1 MRILYVVTK
10 SDIGGAQVFV
20 LNLARAFRNNGEEV
34 EVVAGD
40 GDFLFRELDKNDIKY
55 YYLNSL
61 KRNFSVFNALY
72 FVFQLRSL
80 LKKNKY
86 DVVHLNSSNTLI
98 GAAASLFLKNKPKN
112 VFTFHGLSFID
123 KNFNPNFIVKYLA
136 KIYFKIF
143 LKAVDEIIFECRMN
157 YEELAGE
164 RMFKNAR
171 IIYNGLNPEELEFLS
186 TSEARKFLSEKC
198 GNDLQNNFIIGST
211 GRLAY
216 QKNYEFLINNF
227 HLIKE
232 KIPDAK
238 VIIIGD
244 GQDYDEYK
252 RMIRERGIENDF
264 YLLGEIKN
272 SHRFIN
278 GFDLFTLTSRY
289 EGVSIS
295 LIEAIYSNTPVLVSN
310 VGGNPDVV
318 GRDSNQ
324 LFELNNFEEYLEK
337 LLKIRTEREKI
348 VKHNAS
354 LRVDFSL
361 SKMVNNYKEVYFAPG
376 NARK

>member
-1 MRILYVVTK
+1 MRILYVITK

-20 LNLARAFRNNGEEV
+20 LNLAKAFQKNGAEV

-40 GDFLFRELDKNDIKY
+40 GEFLFHELDNVNIKY
-55 YYLNSL
+55 YYFNSL
-61 KRNFSVFNALY
+61 KRNLSIINALY
-72 FVFQLRSL
+72 FVYQLRNL
-80 LKKNKY
+80 LKSKKF
-86 DVVHLNSSNTLI
+86 DIVHLNSSNTLI
-98 GAAASLFLKNKPKN
+98 GAAASLFLKDKPKN

-123 KNFNPNFIVKYLA
+123 KNFNPNIIVKYLA

-143 LKAVDEIIFECRMN
+143 LKAVDEIIFECKMN
-157 YEELAGE
+157 YDELSSYG
-164 RMFKNAR
+164 MIKKAR
-171 IIYNGLNPEELEFLS
+171 IIYNGLDPEDLNFL
-186 TSEARKFLSEKC
+186 TASEARKVLSEKC
-198 GNDLQNNFIIGST
+198 GIDLNDFFIIGST

-232 KIPDAK
+232 RIPDVK
-238 VIIIGD
+238 VIIIGN
-244 GQDYDEYK
+244 GKDYYEYK
-252 RMIRERGIENDF
+252 RMIKEKGLESDF

-278 GFDLFTLTSRY
+278 GFDVFTLTSRY
-289 EGVSIS
+289 EGVAIS

-324 LFELNNFEEYLEK
+324 LFELDNFQEYLEK
-337 LLKIRTEREKI
+337 LLKIRAARESI
-348 VKHNAS
+348 VEHNAS

-361 SKMVNNYKEVYFAPG
+361 SKMVNNYKEVYFSTG
-376 NARK
+376 NSES